1 MKHVVAFCISTLFS
15 AFCLVAQTTS
25 PGPTVGPKLTIEAP
39 QGRNAKLSFPTAVNR
54 RYQVYFSPDLIR
66 WEFAGSVTNG
76 TGQNITIEDSPT
88 GKPNGYYKVLAAD
101 RAASVPLKIQIHE
114 DQLKTKSLENR
125 SVDVSF
131 STLPGSKYLMYSSSD
146 LVHWA
151 VLSDLIEGTGQRIS
165 LEFDTDQD
173 ARAFF
178 RAETALV
185 LPLPDMV
192 RIPPGTFVMGSPVTE
207 KDRDLDEDPLTNVT
221 LSYGFWM
228 GKYEVTQREYE
239 AIMGSNPSWFKGD
252 PNRPVEQVT
261 WKDAT
266 AYCARLTEIE
276 QAAGRL
282 PAGYAYRLPTE
293 AEFEYACRAGTATRF
308 SFGDD
313 PDYTQLGQFAW
324 YGDNSANAT
333 HPVGQ
338 KTPNPFGL
346 YDIYGN
352 VWEWCLDWYQDPY
365 PGGNVINPSGPG
377 LAVSRVFRGGGW
389 DYVAASCR
397 SAYRNNVAPT
407 RRTNYLGFRVVLS
420 PFQP

>member
-1 MKHVVAFCISTLFS
+1 MKHAVVSGLSTLLS
-15 AFCLVAQTTS
+15 TFCLVAQTAN
-25 PGPTVGPKLTIEAP
+25 PAAGAGPKLTIGPPEA
-39 QGRNAKLSFPTAVNR
+39 GNVKVSFPTAADR

-76 TGQNITIEDSPT
+76 TGQSITIQTDRT
-88 GKPNGYYKVLAAD
+88 GKPNGYFKVLAAD
-101 RAASVPLKIQIHE
+101 RAISVPLKIQGRE
-114 DQLKTKSLENR
+114 NQLVEL
-125 SVDVSF
+125 SF
-131 STLPGSKYLMYSSSD
+131 STLAGSKYLIYSSSD
-146 LVHWA
+146 LGRWT
-151 VLSDLIEGTGQRIS
+151 VLSDLIDGTGESITLEYDIS
-165 LEFDTDQD
+165 ED
-173 ARAFF
+173 ATAFF

-192 RIPPGTFVMGSPVTE
+192 RIPPGTFLMGSPVTE

-221 LSYGFWM
+221 LNYGFWI
-228 GKYEVTQREYE
+228 GKYEVTQKEYE
-239 AIMGSNPSWFKGD
+239 AVTGTNPSWFKGD
-252 PNRPVEQVT
+252 PTRPVEQVT

-266 AYCARLTEIE
+266 AYCARLTEAE

-313 PDYTQLGQFAW
+313 PDYSQLGQFAW

-338 KTPNPFGL
+338 KKPNPFGL
-346 YDIYGN
+346 HDMHGN

-365 PGGNVINPSGPG
+365 PGGSVTNPSGPS

-389 DYVAASCR
+389 DYIAASCR
-397 SAYRNNVAPT
+397 SAFRNNVSPT
-407 RRTNYLGFRVVLS
+407 RRTNYVGFRVVLS